1 MAFIKSN
8 LITACKSWEQ
18 KYRDFR
24 IEYDNPENPELV
36 EDWGYGYIS
45 CLKLINCETICDPSI
60 HIHQYLAKPLVV
72 MYWTL
77 DNNGDYKLR
86 TRGFKKPKSALDFMR
101 SLG

>member
-1 MAFIKSN
+1 MVTQKSN

-24 IEYDNPENPELV
+24 IEHDNPENPELV
-36 EDWGYGYIS
+36 EDWHLSYLS
-45 CLKLINCETICDPSI
+45 CLKLVNCSNSFGPSL
-60 HIHQYLAKPLVV
+60 HIHPYIAKPLVV

-77 DNNGDYKLR
+77 NNYGEHKLR